1 MRFPVITIGITLVML
16 GAATMAPAADLKDKV
31 SVKIESVGLHPD
43 MPPGMYV
50 CAGGHLHI
58 KGVVQNLT
66 GVELGKITVAGKA
79 YDPDGKLLGT
89 ATASTKEA
97 ALLPEATAPINL
109 EFLTVTGP
117 LIQRATRHDLS
128 VVEAHRKR

>member
-1 MRFPVITIGITLVML
+1 MRFPLITIGITLVML
-16 GAATMAPAADLKDKV
+16 SPATMAPAADLREKV
-31 SVKIESVGLHPD
+31 SVEIESVGLHPG

-58 KGVVQNLT
+58 KGIVQNLT

-97 ALLPEATAPINL
+97 VLRPEATAQINL

-117 LIQRATRHDLS
+117 AIQQATRHELS